1 MQEHVEQCK
10 GKKREAWMIYHER
23 VVAPNRPGGRRN
35 SSNGDSHAHSPVQ
48 SAASAEGGTNN
59 SVAGQGTAS
68 IAWLEIGAEATTPLI
83 TSDESDQVVVYGG
96 NLYRCQCGILKSC
109 CAITCVDCVSR
120 FDGRGR
126 PLLKCQDQ
134 QPMYNIDNKEAR
146 RIASG
151 GKHRCQ
157 TCGKRIVERL
167 VPSCSSAG
175 AGEGAGLAL
184 EDVGRGLTL
193 GRRVLPAV
201 RKAAHRSR
209 DQQRGVERKGAGSGQ
224 TKAARRG
231 ERKGGV
237 ETASAREGVEQRVA
251 GAIAR

>member
-193 GRRVLPAV
+193 DIATRAKKRLKVEPAGPGELEGGEG
-201 RKAAHRSR
+201 AASAGE
-209 DQQRGVERKGAGSGQ
+209 GVKGAQS
-224 TKAARRG
+224 
-231 ERKGGV
+231 
-237 ETASAREGVEQRVA
+237 VA
-251 GAIAR
+251 GTKLLRTWGV